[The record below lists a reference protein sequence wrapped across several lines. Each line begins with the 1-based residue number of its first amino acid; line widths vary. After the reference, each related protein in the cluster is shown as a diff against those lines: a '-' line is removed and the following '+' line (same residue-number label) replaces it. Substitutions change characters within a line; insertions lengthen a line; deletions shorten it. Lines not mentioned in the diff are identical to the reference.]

1 MVCAGE
7 SMSPG
12 QGRNNNGLEIG
23 CVVDA
28 ASGLLTFI
36 ANGKELSTY
45 YQVWIWVPMALC
57 FHGAKPFFIFPIRGN
72 TCFKIK
78 SNLQM
83 NMKGNKKELIMD
95 AYFC

>member
-12 QGRNNNGLEIG
+12 QGRGNNGLEIG

-28 ASGLLTFI
+28 ASGLLTFT

-45 YQVWIWVPMALC
+45 YQVPVMQRVTFLPV
-57 FHGAKPFFIFPIRGN
+57 RG
-72 TCFKIK
+72 KYV
-78 SNLQM
+78 L
-83 NMKGNKKELIMD
+83 
-95 AYFC
+95 

>member
-7 SMSPG
+7 SLSPG

-28 ASGLLTFI
+28 ASGLLTFT

-45 YQVWIWVPMALC
+45 YQVCGQGW
-57 FHGAKPFFIFPIRGN
+57 PFASREETFILVREEN
-72 TCFKIK
+72 TFC
-78 SNLQM
+78 NT
-83 NMKGNKKELIMD
+83 KK
-95 AYFC
+95 